1 MRACVS
7 GRSVALPTVTT
18 RAVDTAASRGGTAIE
33 ARYDAALRARPDRA
47 SEATDQLRLRLA
59 ERKIAFGDDP
69 LPTSIKPH
77 FIRRSDNDDWTG
89 ILSEF
94 LSVVEATS
102 HELRLDPAF
111 RRAELFSREAW
122 ELFDIDPGYKRSGVV
137 CRPDVIWEGR
147 RIGLLELNADSP
159 AMMLYADEVQELQR
173 EIFPLRDID
182 RDGGLTFDHRIPV
195 LLEALV
201 ETYREWGGTE
211 EKPSI
216 AVVDWPGQKTSS
228 EQSHLARCFA
238 AAGHHAFVCHP
249 HELEL
254 RGGRLYGRG
263 ERIDIVQRRLLFP
276 EVVARKAELGPLLTA
291 YREHGVCVVNPL
303 RSYLV
308 GCKGVLAEVCKR
320 RPQFPEA
327 TRAVIDRVL
336 PATHSIDDIDPAELR
351 DRARWVLKPA
361 FGSGGSGVQIGRYTD
376 DATWEK
382 AVERARAGGW
392 IAQGYLPIPLYRV
405 PLTSAPPGG
414 AELPLYANWNPFFFG
429 GKPAG
434 GIARVSREPVVG
446 ISARGALL
454 PTVIIDGE

>member
-1 MRACVS
+1 MTS
-7 GRSVALPTVTT
+7 L
-18 RAVDTAASRGGTAIE
+18 E
-33 ARYDAALRARPDRA
+33 ARYDSALRASPDRT
-47 SEATDQLRLRLA
+47 SEAIDHLRMRLA
-59 ERKIAFGDDP
+59 ERDIRFGEEP

-77 FIRRSDNDDWTG
+77 FIRRSDNDDWTAA
-89 ILSEF
+89 LAEF
-94 LSVVEATS
+94 LNAVEQTS
-102 HELRLDPAF
+102 HELRSDPAF
-111 RRAELFSREAW
+111 RDAGLFSKEAW
-122 ELFDIDPGYKRSGVV
+122 ELLDIDPGYRRSGVV

-159 AMMLYADEVQELQR
+159 AMMLYADEVQALQR
-173 EIFPLRDID
+173 EIFPLRDLD
-182 RDGGLTFDHRIPV
+182 QGGALTFDHRIPV

-216 AVVDWPGQKTSS
+216 AVIDWPGQKTGS
-228 EQSHLARCFA
+228 EQAHLARHFS
-238 AAGHHAFVCHP
+238 AAGHHSFVCHP

-254 RGGRLYGRG
+254 RGGRLFGRG

-276 EVVARKAELGPLLTA
+276 EVVARRAELVPLLTA
-291 YREHGVCVVNPL
+291 YRERTVCVVNPL

-308 GCKGVLAEVCKR
+308 GCKGVLAELCKR
-320 RPQFPEA
+320 RSSFPEA
-327 TRAVIDRVL
+327 MRTVIDRVL
-336 PATHSIDDIDPAELR
+336 PRTHNIEELDGAELR
-351 DRARWVLKPA
+351 ERASWVLKPA

-376 DATWEK
+376 EATWE
-382 AVERARAGGW
+382 RALEVAHAGCW
-392 IAQGYLPIPLYRV
+392 IAQSYLPIPLYRV

-454 PTVIIDGE
+454 PSVIVNGE